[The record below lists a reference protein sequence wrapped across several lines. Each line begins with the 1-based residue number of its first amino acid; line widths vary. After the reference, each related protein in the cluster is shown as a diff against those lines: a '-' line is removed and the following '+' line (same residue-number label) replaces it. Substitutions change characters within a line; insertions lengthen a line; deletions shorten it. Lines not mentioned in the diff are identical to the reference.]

1 MKSNWFEQQRSN
13 KHRTIVLLVL
23 FLILVTAVGAAFGY
37 AFSVISN
44 AGGQNTTLYGG
55 LIGLVISG
63 FYALIMYNGLSMQS
77 VMSANGA
84 RPLEPNEIPVLE
96 HIVTELCLA
105 ARIPEPALYIV
116 EVDECNAFAT
126 GIKPEKAGLAVTVG
140 LLNALN
146 REQLATVI
154 GHEVAHIKNGDMK
167 VTTLAS
173 AFGGAIN
180 FMGGIATNLA
190 DYALIFGNSR
200 DSNDDDRD
208 SNAGMRF
215 IFWILMYVISAIGN
229 LLASILTFAIS
240 RNREYLADAS
250 SAELT
255 KDPVALAE
263 ALSIISGNPID
274 GRKVKKTASIGDIV
288 APKHA
293 GIFDTHPSISDRIER
308 LNAM

>member
-13 KHRTIVLLVL
+13 KHRTIVLLGL
-23 FLILVTAVGAAFGY
+23 FLLLVTAVGAAFGY
-37 AFSVISN
+37 AFSMMVRS
-44 AGGQNTTLYGG
+44 GGNNTTVYGA
-55 LIGLVISG
+55 LIGLIVSG
-63 FYALIMYNGLSMQS
+63 FYALIMYSGLSMQS

-84 RPLEPNEIPVLE
+84 RPLKTNEIPMLE

-126 GIKPEKAGLAVTVG
+126 GIKPEKAGLAVTAG

-190 DYALIFGNSR
+190 DYALIFGNGQ
-200 DSNDDDRD
+200 DDDDRD
-208 SNAGMRF
+208 SGSVMQL
-215 IFWILMYVISAIGN
+215 IFWILTYVIAAIGN

-255 KDPVALAE
+255 KDPTALAQ
-263 ALSIISGNPID
+263 ALAIISGNAVD
-274 GRKVKKTASIGDIV
+274 GRKIKQTASIGDIV

-293 GIFDTHPSISDRIER
+293 GIFDTHPSISDRIDR

>member
-13 KHRTIVLLVL
+13 KHRTIVLLGL
-23 FLILVTAVGAAFGY
+23 FLLLVTAVGAAFGY
-37 AFSVISN
+37 AFSMMVRS
-44 AGGQNTTLYGG
+44 GGNNTTVYGA
-55 LIGLVISG
+55 LIGLVVSG
-63 FYALIMYNGLSMQS
+63 FYALIMYSGLSMQS

-84 RPLEPNEIPVLE
+84 RPLKNNEIPMLE

-126 GIKPEKAGLAVTVG
+126 GIKPEKAGLAVTAG

-190 DYALIFGNSR
+190 DYALIFGNGQ
-200 DSNDDDRD
+200 DDDDRD
-208 SNAGMRF
+208 SGSVMQL
-215 IFWILMYVISAIGN
+215 IFWILTYVISAIGN

-255 KDPVALAE
+255 KDPTALAQ
-263 ALSIISGNPID
+263 ALAIISGNPVD
-274 GRKVKKTASIGDIV
+274 GRKIKQTASIGDIV

-293 GIFDTHPSISDRIER
+293 GIFDTHPSISDRIDR

>member
-13 KHRTIVLLVL
+13 KHRTIVLLGL
-23 FLILVTAVGAAFGY
+23 FLLLVTAVGAAFGY
-37 AFSVISN
+37 AFSMMVRS
-44 AGGQNTTLYGG
+44 GGNNTTVYGA
-55 LIGLVISG
+55 LIGLIVSG
-63 FYALIMYNGLSMQS
+63 FYALIMYSGLSMQS

-84 RPLEPNEIPVLE
+84 RPLKTNEIPMLE

-126 GIKPEKAGLAVTVG
+126 GIKPEKAGLAVTAG

-190 DYALIFGNSR
+190 DYALIFGNGQ
-200 DSNDDDRD
+200 DDDDRD
-208 SNAGMRF
+208 SGSVVQL
-215 IFWILMYVISAIGN
+215 IFWILTYVISAIGN
-229 LLASILTFAIS
+229 LLANVLTFAIS

-255 KDPVALAE
+255 KDPVALAQ
-263 ALSIISGNPID
+263 ALAIISGNPVD
-274 GRKVKKTASIGDIV
+274 GRKIKQTASIGDIV

-293 GIFDTHPSISDRIER
+293 GIFDTHPSISDRIDR

>member
-13 KHRTIVLLVL
+13 KHRTIVLLGL
-23 FLILVTAVGAAFGY
+23 FLLLVTAVGAAFGY
-37 AFSVISN
+37 AFSMMVRS
-44 AGGQNTTLYGG
+44 GGNNTTVYGA
-55 LIGLVISG
+55 LIGLIVSG
-63 FYALIMYNGLSMQS
+63 FYALIMYSGLSMQS

-84 RPLEPNEIPVLE
+84 RPLKTNEIPMLE

-126 GIKPEKAGLAVTVG
+126 GIKPEKAGLAVTAG

-190 DYALIFGNSR
+190 DYALIFGNGQ
-200 DSNDDDRD
+200 DDDDRD
-208 SNAGMRF
+208 SGSVMQL
-215 IFWILMYVISAIGN
+215 IFWILTYVISAIGN

-255 KDPVALAE
+255 KDPTALAQ
-263 ALSIISGNPID
+263 ALAIISGNPVD
-274 GRKVKKTASIGDIV
+274 GRKIKQTASIGDIV

-293 GIFDTHPSISDRIER
+293 GIFDTHPSISDRIDR

>member
-13 KHRTIVLLVL
+13 KHRTIVLLGL
-23 FLILVTAVGAAFGY
+23 FLLLVTAVGAAFGY
-37 AFSVISN
+37 AFSMMVRSSGN
-44 AGGQNTTLYGG
+44 NTTVYGA
-55 LIGLVISG
+55 LIGLVVSG
-63 FYALIMYNGLSMQS
+63 FYALIMYSGLSMQS

-84 RPLEPNEIPVLE
+84 RPLKTNEIPMLE

-126 GIKPEKAGLAVTVG
+126 GIKPEKAGLAVTAG

-190 DYALIFGNSR
+190 DYALIFGNGQ
-200 DSNDDDRD
+200 DDDDRD
-208 SNAGMRF
+208 SGSVVQL
-215 IFWILMYVISAIGN
+215 IFWILTYVISAIGN
-229 LLASILTFAIS
+229 LLASVLTFAIS

-255 KDPVALAE
+255 KDPVALAQ
-263 ALSIISGNPID
+263 ALAIISGNPVD
-274 GRKVKKTASIGDIV
+274 GRKIKQTASIGDIV

-293 GIFDTHPSISDRIER
+293 GIFDTHPSISDRIDR